1 MELPDTRNENNENN
15 ENNESP
21 SELEEPII
29 SLIVQFGKDSQ
40 EAYSLVSKLKAFS
53 QKYHRRIL
61 EYAGLP
67 ADVCSTLLL
76 LFREKDKIKQLEN
89 TQNQETLTKIS
100 SEGETITKGDILTDA
115 LETVG
120 NQSFQKAEKTL
131 NESESE
137 FEGVVEKQLEELVE
151 EVILEEVN
159 EIKNEQKVVSA
170 SYDLEENIP
179 VTENNHMQEYVSL
192 EKDIESKEEMEEA
205 LQHIERSYS
214 EMTPE
219 RREEIMPRYI
229 KLKTFIC
236 KDKEVKNLFCEE
248 CLISNSIDCP
258 LFKP

>member
-1 MELPDTRNENNENN
+1 MPDKRNENNENS
-15 ENNESP
+15 ESP
-21 SELEEPII
+21 SELDEPII
-29 SLIVQFGKDSQ
+29 SLIVEFGKEPQ
-40 EAYSLVSKLKAFS
+40 EACTLVSKLKAFS

-76 LFREKDKIKQLEN
+76 LFREKDKTKQSEK

-100 SEGETITKGDILTDA
+100 SEGETIINGDILTDA

-120 NQSFQKAEKTL
+120 NQSLQKAEKTL

-137 FEGVVEKQLEELVE
+137 FEDVVEKQLEEIME

-159 EIKNEQKVVSA
+159 EIKSEQEIVRA
-170 SYDLEENIP
+170 SYDLEEKIP
-179 VTENNHMQEYVSL
+179 VTEHNHIQEYISL
-192 EKDIESKEEMEEA
+192 EKDIESKEEMEEV
-205 LQHIERSYS
+205 LQHIESSYS

-219 RREEIMPRYI
+219 RQEEIMPRYI

-236 KDKEVKNLFCEE
+236 KDKEVKNLSCEE